1 MKQNNCSHCDG
12 NHFRRRDFLRL
23 GALSF
28 LGINLGQ
35 YLTLKEAIAA
45 NLPRVGNGKAQS
57 CILLWLDG
65 GPSQVDTWDPKPKSS
80 FKPIATNV
88 DGIQISELFPRTAK
102 QMDKLAIIRSM
113 HTEENDH
120 EQGTHNVATGQRPNP
135 AMKFP
140 GVGSIITKALG
151 PRNNVPAHVMVPNMP
166 KGKNY
171 DEHFKAQFLGAE
183 YDPMIIPD
191 PNPPN
196 TAPAGKIGE
205 YIQDFK
211 VPDLSLP
218 ASLTS
223 DQIRDRR
230 SFLKVVDEA
239 YRQKV
244 EAAEFA
250 NMDRLTEQAWNMIL
264 SPTVR
269 DAFDVSKE
277 PEKVREAYGHN
288 AFGQSAL
295 LARRLI
301 EAGSRFVT
309 AGGYKGQA
317 WDTHYENDRL
327 MRDQLAP
334 YFDQTFSTLVEDLH
348 QRGLL
353 ESTILIVMGEFGR
366 TADINLDGGRDHW
379 SHVWSMMLGGGGLRG
394 GTVVGASD
402 AEGAYVADRMVSMG
416 DAYATIYKALGIDWE
431 TEYMHPVGRPI
442 KIANSFNDLTGVPL
456 KELI

>member
-1 MKQNNCSHCDG
+1 MKQGMCSHCDG

-23 GALSF
+23 GTLSF

-35 YLTLKEAIAA
+35 YLALKEAFAA
-45 NLPRVGNGKAQS
+45 NPAQADKGKAQA

-65 GPSQVDTWDPKPKSS
+65 GPSQVDTWDPKPKST
-80 FKPIATNV
+80 FKPIGTKV
-88 DGIQISELFPRTAK
+88 DGIQISELFPRIAK

-120 EQGTHNVATGQRPNP
+120 EQGTHYVATGQRPNP

-140 GVGSIITKALG
+140 GIGSIITKELG
-151 PRNNVPAHVMVPNMP
+151 PRNSVPPNVMVPNMP

-171 DEHFKAQFLGAE
+171 DEHFKAHFLGAE

-191 PNPPN
+191 PNPPA
-196 TAPAGKIGE
+196 TASAGQIGGD
-205 YIQDFK
+205 IKDFK
-211 VPDLSLP
+211 VPDLGLP
-218 ASLTS
+218 ESLTLEK
-223 DQIRDRR
+223 IRDRR
-230 SFLKVVDEA
+230 SFLKVVDEM
-239 YRQKV
+239 YREKV
-244 EAAEFA
+244 EAAEFS
-250 NMDRLTEQAWNMIL
+250 NMDRLTEQAWNMLL

-295 LARRLI
+295 LARRLV

-317 WDTHYENDRL
+317 WDTHFENDRL

-334 YFDQTFSTLVEDLH
+334 PFDQTFSTLVEDLH

-379 SHVWSMMLGGGGLRG
+379 SHCWSMLLGGGGLRG

-416 DAYATIYKALGIDWE
+416 DAYATIYKAMGIDWH

-442 KIANSFNDLTGVPL
+442 KIANALNDLTGVPL